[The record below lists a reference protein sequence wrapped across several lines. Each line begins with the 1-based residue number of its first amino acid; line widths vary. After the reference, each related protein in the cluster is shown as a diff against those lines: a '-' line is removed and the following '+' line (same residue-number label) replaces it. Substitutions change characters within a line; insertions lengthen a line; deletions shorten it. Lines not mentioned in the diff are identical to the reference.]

1 MGKALGIDLR
11 LELAE
16 LVELH
21 GLERMA
27 AVFVQDFVQLNDL
40 TLIDACLREVSKANS
55 EEHSTFKEIFLELV
69 GVDAQIEVLEVHRIV
84 CDFALVLYLI

>member
-1 MGKALGIDLR
+1 MRQALGIDLS

-21 GLERMA
+21 RLEWMA

-40 TLIDACLREVSKANS
+40 TLIDACLREVSKADS
-55 EEHSTFKEIFLELV
+55 KEHSTFKEIFLELV
-69 GVDAQIEVLEVHRIV
+69 GVDTQIEVLEVHRIV

>member
-1 MGKALGIDLR
+1 MGKALGIDLS

-21 GLERMA
+21 GLERVA

-55 EEHSTFKEIFLELV
+55 KEHGTFEEIFLELV
-69 GVDAQIEVLEVHRIV
+69 GVDTQIEVLEVHRII
-84 CDFALVLYLI
+84 CDFALILYLI